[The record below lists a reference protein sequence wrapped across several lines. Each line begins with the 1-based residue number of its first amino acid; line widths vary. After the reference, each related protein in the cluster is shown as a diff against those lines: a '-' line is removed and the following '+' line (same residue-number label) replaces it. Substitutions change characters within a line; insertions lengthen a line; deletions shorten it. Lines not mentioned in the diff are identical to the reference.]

1 MEKNMAPQQSIS
13 NPLEVRDQ
21 NVDLGSADTAK
32 SFGEERAVIRGF
44 VSRDIAALAQFA
56 LPSLSSETGDLL
68 VYSCRVR
75 ADWARRRLGGARID
89 RLKRAA
95 DASSRCRAP

>member
-21 NVDLGSADTAK
+21 NVDLGSADTA
-32 SFGEERAVIRGF
+32 SERAVIRGF
-44 VSRDIAALAQFA
+44 ASRDIAVLAQFA